1 MEFNFYE
8 YFNKIYPF
16 WKDMTDK
23 QKEEFVQNSYT
34 SNYDKGQFVNDSRGK
49 CLGMLAVYKGQLRVY
64 IQSENGKEVTLYRLE
79 EGDICTLS
87 SSCIIDEIT
96 FDVFIEATK
105 DSSLIITKSS
115 YLNYL
120 YEDNVYV
127 QNFIYKQTTENF
139 SSVMWSMQQILF
151 LSFDKR
157 LASYLYDELIK
168 ASDNSLVV
176 THDEIAKELGSARE
190 VVSRMLKYFQ
200 KEGFVTLERGK
211 VKILDKD
218 ALLKIATQS

>member
-1 MEFNFYE
+1 MKFNFYE

-16 WKDMTDK
+16 WKDMTER

-34 SNYDKGQFVNDSRGK
+34 SNYDKGQFVNDSMGK

>member
-1 MEFNFYE
+1 
-8 YFNKIYPF
+8 
-16 WKDMTDK
+16 
-23 QKEEFVQNSYT
+23 
-34 SNYDKGQFVNDSRGK
+34 
-49 CLGMLAVYKGQLRVY
+49 
-64 IQSENGKEVTLYRLE
+64 
-79 EGDICTLS
+79 
-87 SSCIIDEIT
+87 CIIDEIT

-105 DSSLIITKSS
+105 DSKIIVTNSS
-115 YLNYL
+115 YLNHL

-157 LASYLYDELIK
+157 LASYLYDEMVKTNDNKLI
-168 ASDNSLVV
+168 V
-176 THDEIAKELGSARE
+176 THDEIAKDLGSARE

-211 VKILDKD
+211 IVVLDKES
-218 ALLKIATQS
+218 LLKIATES

>member
-1 MEFNFYE
+1 MEFNYYE
-8 YFNKIYPF
+8 YFNRIYPF
-16 WKDMTDK
+16 WKDMTDG
-23 QKEEFVQNSYT
+23 QKDEFVQNSYT
-34 SNYDKGQFVNDSRGK
+34 SNFKKGQFVNDTGGK
-49 CLGMLAVYKGQLRVY
+49 CLGLMAVYKGELRVY
-64 IQSENGKEVTLYRLE
+64 LQSENGKEVTLYRLE

-87 SSCIIDEIT
+87 SSCIMDEIT

-105 DSSLIITKSS
+105 DSSVIITKSA
-115 YLNYL
+115 YLNRL
-120 YEDNVYV
+120 YDDNVYV
-127 QNFIYKQTTENF
+127 QNFIYRQTTENF

-157 LASYLYDELIK
+157 LASYLYDEMIK
-168 ASDNSLVV
+168 TTDNSLVV

-200 KEGFVTLERGK
+200 KEGYVTLERGK
-211 VKILDKD
+211 VVILDKE